1 MSSRPTYSNEF
12 KADAVNLVISSGR
25 SPASVAPELGISVTA
40 LKRWVQLHREGGT
53 GSLGGPD
60 DPVDPAKYKALEA
73 RLREVERE
81 NDFLKKVSA
90 FFAKEQR

>member
-1 MSSRPTYSNEF
+1 MSSRPTYSDEF
-12 KADAVNLVISSGR
+12 RADAVSLVISSGR
-25 SPASVAPELGISVTA
+25 SPASVVPELGISVTA
-40 LKRWVQLHREGGT
+40 LKRWVQLHREGQSGARGT
-53 GSLGGPD
+53 PD